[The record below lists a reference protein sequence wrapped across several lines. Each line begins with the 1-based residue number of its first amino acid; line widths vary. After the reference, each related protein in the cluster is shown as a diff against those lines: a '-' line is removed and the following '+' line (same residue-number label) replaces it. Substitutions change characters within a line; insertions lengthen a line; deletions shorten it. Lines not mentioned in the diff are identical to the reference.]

1 MSRIHGFSEHTYVW
15 SPSGFMLFDLVFTL
29 GPIGPI
35 LIGVDH
41 SPTGRLLDLTILGI
55 RPRTMGGLL
64 GGGHLGILLF
74 DYVLGGGKRH

>member
-1 MSRIHGFSEHTYVW
+1 
-15 SPSGFMLFDLVFTL
+15 MLFDLVFTL

-64 GGGHLGILLF
+64 GGGHLGIL
-74 DYVLGGGKRH
+74 